1 MPSLK
6 LSNPFRRGGDR
17 PSLKDRAASLKATAA
32 RVMRRKVAEQ
42 NDPFDGAPCPPG
54 FVPYPFDKPMSFMN
68 IRGVIHAEGI
78 RLLDLAQAE
87 YARRCAFITDD
98 VPGDE
103 RHARQQAHRASLRLD
118 TLKALVKGQEAAPA
132 AVQSSAPTSLGLA
145 CDWAIGHVDWVNET
159 SRAENWSDARLDE
172 EAGKSDAVWSRAT
185 VEPSITLGDLAA
197 KARMLLADLEGEA
210 LDFDVELDERDKL
223 TFAVLREV
231 SSLVPAAPAGEEDR
245 TAPASIPQ
253 SDEPA
258 TLESAATLSFDAY
271 AFDDPILSPTEWG
284 GRLNDQIWGLLLMD
298 RLLRMGKA
306 EMTAFISD
314 AGQKNDA
321 TPEAMYRALDGA
333 QVTLD
338 GWGKAL
344 DLARTRYMVAASS
357 AVLNAA
363 PAAKD

>member
-6 LSNPFRRGGDR
+6 LSNPFRRAADR
-17 PSLKDRAASLKATAA
+17 PSLKQRAASLKATAA
-32 RVMRRKVAEQ
+32 RVMRRKPA
-42 NDPFDGAPCPPG
+42 DPFEGTTCPDG

-68 IRGVIHAEGI
+68 IRGVIHAEGV

-98 VPGDE
+98 VPEDE
-103 RHARQQAHRASLRLD
+103 RHARRQAHRASLHLD
-118 TLKALVKGQEAAPA
+118 ILEALAKAQEAAPA
-132 AVQSSAPTSLGLA
+132 AVQGSAPTSLGLA
-145 CDWAIGHVDWVNET
+145 CDWAIGHVEWINET
-159 SRAENWSDARLDE
+159 SKAEIWDDDRLDS
-172 EAGKSDAVWSRAT
+172 EAGKSDAVWARAT

-210 LDFDVELDERDKL
+210 LDFDVELDDRDRL

-231 SSLVPAAPAGEEDR
+231 SSLVPASPTGEEDR

-271 AFDDPILSPTEWG
+271 EFDDPILSPTEWG
-284 GRLNDQIWGLLLMD
+284 NRIQEQIWGLLLMD

-306 EMTAFISD
+306 EMIAFISD

-321 TPEAMYRALDGA
+321 TPEGMYRALDGA
-333 QVTLD
+333 QVTLE

-357 AVLNAA
+357 AVLEAGGKA
-363 PAAKD
+363 GA